1 MREPCTEATPSSSA
15 VITAVMNGSASVAA
29 ATHALT
35 SITTANSD
43 AASPRKKPRKQNVVA
58 TEDKYGSNVNMEP
71 DSPVSE
77 EKTVKTEEA
86 DEDLKFILMKRP
98 RISIVANYKINTKAA
113 HNHFQR
119 YSDVKAKEERKP
131 SIQEI
136 ASQKGVVQRANGWRI
151 QHIAGQIDELITAE
165 QEVLKKMGEFREK
178 IPKVKPGQKTKFQ
191 DDLVM
196 LNELLQGNIQR
207 SQLVVEQLGDSRKSM
222 VKVSI
227 LFANFRTLPACKAK
241 CELLRQ
247 ILYVLYFEK
256 PIPK

>member
-1 MREPCTEATPSSSA
+1 MREPCTETTPSSSA
-15 VITAVMNGSASVAA
+15 AITAVMNGSASVAA

-77 EKTVKTEEA
+77 EKTVKAEEA

-222 VKVSI
+222 VKV
-227 LFANFRTLPACKAK
+227 L
-241 CELLRQ
+241 EHRQ
-247 ILYVLYFEK
+247 RVMDIIQK
-256 PIPK
+256 QMNKRNPKKKSQ